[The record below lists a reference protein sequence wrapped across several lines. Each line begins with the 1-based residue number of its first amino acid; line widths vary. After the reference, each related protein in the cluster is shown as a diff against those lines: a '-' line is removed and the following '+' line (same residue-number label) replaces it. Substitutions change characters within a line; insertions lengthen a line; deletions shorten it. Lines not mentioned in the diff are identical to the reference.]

1 MEQGEKNKKQP
12 KILTGKMQTTLMIVF
27 CLFLVGILFVMLRV
41 VIVGSDENYKKASL
55 EQKAKSNAVL
65 LHKRG
70 DILDR
75 NGVVLAK
82 SEKVYHLILDPLML
96 FKNQKSIEPT
106 AKALNVVYDFDVE
119 EIKRIVEEKSADG
132 RQYYVLRKYM
142 TYEERMEFQ
151 NYIDGLV
158 AEAKAAQKAEE
169 EKAKEEK
176 KNKKNKKDNEEVAET
191 KEHKDYEDVGLIIGV
206 TFEEEYLRTY
216 PFGTLASHVLG
227 YVQSNGE
234 VAYGIE
240 QQYNEELS
248 GVDGRV
254 YDYYDS
260 NLTVQ
265 QETIAAQNGLTIVS
279 TIDSN
284 LQRIVQR
291 HTEAFLDEIGAK
303 NVGVLMMDVNSGEVL
318 AMQSNYSYD
327 LNNPRSL
334 TQWYSEEEIA
344 AMDNDT
350 YLNALYAVW
359 RNFCI
364 SDAYEP
370 GSTFKPFTVA
380 SALEETV
387 IDTTETFLCDGGEQV
402 ADYYIS
408 CHNKWGHGLIN
419 AAQSI
424 MHSCNDVLMEIAE
437 REGREAFAEYQ
448 RRFLFGNLTGI
459 DLPGEVPGILMEE
472 SQLNATELATASFGM
487 SFNTTMIQLGSAF
500 ASMVNGGT
508 YYEPHVVKEIRNSDG
523 VVLETIEPRVVHSTI
538 SEETS
543 EFLRDAFYLTVQE
556 GTATA
561 AQVDGYLIG
570 GKTGTAQKLPR
581 SEGRYLVSF
590 IGCVPADNPK
600 VMIYVVVDE
609 AADEEL
615 QSKASISSE
624 LAANILEEALP
635 YLKIYPDTE
644 ITYPS
649 FIIDEEDVKMQ
660 IGEIGDT
667 GVVYDPDMNES
678 NMQVIPDDME

>member
-1 MEQGEKNKKQP
+1 
-12 KILTGKMQTTLMIVF
+12 
-27 CLFLVGILFVMLRV
+27 
-41 VIVGSDENYKKASL
+41 
-55 EQKAKSNAVL
+55 
-65 LHKRG
+65 
-70 DILDR
+70 
-75 NGVVLAK
+75 
-82 SEKVYHLILDPLML
+82 
-96 FKNQKSIEPT
+96 
-106 AKALNVVYDFDVE
+106 
-119 EIKRIVEEKSADG
+119 
-132 RQYYVLRKYM
+132 
-142 TYEERMEFQ
+142 
-151 NYIDGLV
+151 
-158 AEAKAAQKAEE
+158 
-169 EKAKEEK
+169 
-176 KNKKNKKDNEEVAET
+176 
-191 KEHKDYEDVGLIIGV
+191 
-206 TFEEEYLRTY
+206 
-216 PFGTLASHVLG
+216 
-227 YVQSNGE
+227 
-234 VAYGIE
+234 
-240 QQYNEELS
+240 
-248 GVDGRV
+248 
-254 YDYYDS
+254 
-260 NLTVQ
+260 
-265 QETIAAQNGLTIVS
+265 
-279 TIDSN
+279 
-284 LQRIVQR
+284 
-291 HTEAFLDEIGAK
+291 
-303 NVGVLMMDVNSGEVL
+303 
-318 AMQSNYSYD
+318 
-327 LNNPRSL
+327 
-334 TQWYSEEEIA
+334 
-344 AMDNDT
+344 
-350 YLNALYAVW
+350 
-359 RNFCI
+359 
-364 SDAYEP
+364 
-370 GSTFKPFTVA
+370 
-380 SALEETV
+380 LEETV

-667 GVVYDPDMNES
+667 GVVYVPDMNES

>member
-1 MEQGEKNKKQP
+1 MEQGEKRRKKP
-12 KILTGKMQTTLMIVF
+12 KRLTGKMQATLMIVF
-27 CLFLVGILFVMLRV
+27 CLFLVGILFVMVRV
-41 VIVGSDENYKKASL
+41 VIVGSNTSYAKASL
-55 EQKAKSNAVL
+55 SQKTGTDTVL
-65 LHKRG
+65 QYKRG
-70 DILDR
+70 EILDR
-75 NGVVLAK
+75 NGIVLAK
-82 SEKVYHLILDPLML
+82 SDKVYHLILDSRLL
-96 FKNQKSIEPT
+96 VKNPDCIEPT
-106 AKALNVVYDFDVE
+106 VRALSAVYDYTEAELKAVIE
-119 EIKRIVEEKSADG
+119 ERKESA
-132 RQYYVLRKYM
+132 YYRLRKYM
-142 TYEERMEFQ
+142 TYEEMMLFET
-151 NYIDGLV
+151 Y
-158 AEAKAAQKAEE
+158 KAELPRE
-169 EKAKEEK
+169 E
-176 KNKKNKKDNEEVAET
+176 DGS
-191 KEHKDYEDVGLIIGV
+191 EHKDKGKIIGV

-227 YVQSNGE
+227 FSNANGE
-234 VAYGIE
+234 ASYGIE
-240 QQYNEELS
+240 QQYNDKLS
-248 GVDGRV
+248 GINGRV

-260 NLTVQ
+260 DLTVQ
-265 QETIAAQNGLTIVS
+265 QETIPAKDGMTVVS

-303 NVGVLMMDVNSGEVL
+303 NVGVLMMEVDTGEVL

-334 TQWYSEEEIA
+334 TKWYSEDEIA

-350 YLNALYAVW
+350 FLNELYAVW
-359 RNFCI
+359 RNFCV
-364 SDAYEP
+364 SDSYEP

-380 SALEETV
+380 AALEETI
-387 IDTTETFLCDGGEQV
+387 IDTEETFLCDGGEQV

-408 CHNKWGHGLIN
+408 CHNQWGHGLIN

-437 REGREAFAEYQ
+437 MEGREAFAAYQ
-448 RRFLFGNLTGI
+448 RRFLFGSLTGI

-487 SFNTTMIQLGSAF
+487 SFNTTMIQLGAAF
-500 ASMVNGGT
+500 TSMINGGI

-523 VVLETIEPRVVHSTI
+523 VVLEKMEPRVVHSTV
-538 SEETS
+538 SKETS

-561 AQVDGYLIG
+561 AQVEGYLIG

-581 SEGRYLVSF
+581 SEGKYLVSF
-590 IGCVPADNPK
+590 IGCAPADNPK

-615 QSKASISSE
+615 QSRASIASQ
-624 LAANILEEALP
+624 LAADILEEALP

-644 ITYPS
+644 IQYPS
-649 FIIDEEDVKMQ
+649 FVIDEEDVEMQ
-660 IGEIGDT
+660 LGEIGDT

-678 NMQVIPDDME
+678 NMQAIPDDME